1 MTNLGTS
8 DLDVSRLC
16 LGGNVFGW
24 TADEADSFAVLDA
37 YVAAGGNFVDTA
49 DVYSAWGDGH
59 VGGESE
65 AVVGRWLRSRG
76 NRDRV
81 VVATKVGMLE
91 VGGLDNLRAD
101 TIATAAEN
109 SLRRLG
115 VDHIDLYYAHQ
126 DDLGTPQEETAAAFD
141 ALVKA
146 GKVRHVAASNFT
158 ADRLTSALALAEREG
173 LSRYVALQQH
183 YNLVERSY
191 EGELSEAV
199 AAGGLSSAPYW
210 SLARGFLTGKYR
222 PGVEVASVRAK
233 SASQYLDERGLRVLD
248 ALDEV
253 AAAHGTTVAA
263 TALAWLA
270 SRPTVA
276 APIASARTAE
286 QVEDLLPALHL
297 ELKEDELARLTEAGA
312 TRP

>member
-1 MTNLGTS
+1 MTKLGSS
-8 DLDVSRLC
+8 DLDVARLC

-24 TADEADSFAVLDA
+24 TADEDASFAVLDA
-37 YVAAGGNFVDTA
+37 YLAAGGNFVDTA
-49 DVYSAWGDGH
+49 DVYSAWADGH
-59 VGGESE
+59 SGGESE
-65 AVVGRWLRSRG
+65 TIIGRWLRARG

-81 VVATKVGMLE
+81 IVATKVGMLE

-101 TIATAAEN
+101 TIAAAAEN

-126 DDLGTPQEETAAAFD
+126 DDLGTPQEETLAAFD
-141 ALVKA
+141 VLVRA

-158 ADRLTSALALAEREG
+158 AERLTSALAVAEREG
-173 LSRYVALQQH
+173 LPKYVALQQH

-191 EGELSEAV
+191 EGGLAEAV
-199 AAGGLSSAPYW
+199 AAAGLSSAPYW

-222 PGVEVASVRAK
+222 PGVTVDSVRAK
-233 SASQYLDERGLRVLD
+233 GASKYLDERGLRVLGV
-248 ALDEV
+248 LDEV

-270 SRPTVA
+270 AQPTVA
-276 APIASARTAE
+276 APIASARTTGQLA
-286 QVEDLLPALHL
+286 DLLPALDL
-297 ELKEDELARLTEAGA
+297 ELAADEIARLTAASEG
-312 TRP
+312 